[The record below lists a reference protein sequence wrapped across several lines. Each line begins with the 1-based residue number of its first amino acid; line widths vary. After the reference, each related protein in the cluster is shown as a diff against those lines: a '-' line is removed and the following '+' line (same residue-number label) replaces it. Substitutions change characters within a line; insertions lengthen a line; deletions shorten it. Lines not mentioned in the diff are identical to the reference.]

1 MIQESL
7 LKERVY
13 KLKFFYNQTGRMPSY
28 SEIADLFGF
37 RSKNAAFKFI
47 EKLIK
52 LNLIQ
57 KDSKGKLIPI
67 SLTNQIKVLGVVE
80 AGFPSCAEEELLDT
94 ISLDKWLINN
104 PTSTFMLKVK
114 GDSMIEAGVMPKDYV
129 LVDRSLTPKN
139 KDIVI
144 AEVDGQW
151 TMKYLI
157 KKGKDITLLPANPK
171 YTPIRPK
178 NELKIAGVV
187 TAVLRKLK

>member
-114 GDSMIEAGVMPKDYV
+114 GDSMIEAGIMPKDYV

>member
-13 KLKFFYNQTGRMPSY
+13 KLKLFYNQTGRMPSY
-28 SEIADLFGF
+28 SEIAELFGF

-67 SLTNQIKVLGVVE
+67 SLANQIKVLGVVE
-80 AGFPSCAEEELLDT
+80 AGFPSCAEEELLDA

-114 GDSMIEAGVMPKDYV
+114 GDSMIEAGIMPKDYV

-171 YTPIRPK
+171 YGPIRPK

>member
-1 MIQESL
+1 
-7 LKERVY
+7 
-13 KLKFFYNQTGRMPSY
+13 
-28 SEIADLFGF
+28 
-37 RSKNAAFKFI
+37 
-47 EKLIK
+47 
-52 LNLIQ
+52 
-57 KDSKGKLIPI
+57 
-67 SLTNQIKVLGVVE
+67 
-80 AGFPSCAEEELLDT
+80 
-94 ISLDKWLINN
+94 
-104 PTSTFMLKVK
+104 MLKVK
-114 GDSMIEAGVMPKDYV
+114 GDSMIEAGIMPKDYV